1 MERNKA
7 KPGKS
12 MKYWLFSTN
21 PFVSISFSSSPG
33 FFFLNFFP
41 CHFWTCDYSLMRW
54 HIADTYLRGCG
65 RKRLHRIVITD
76 RWKQDIVWLRMW
88 GGAKRAR
95 GVYHLYPAMSEHWQG
110 LCLAGSYPTCITL
123 WFWSASD
130 ERGGWIAVDLSELKW
145 HRFRQI
151 EHWATRGN
159 KMDV

>member
-7 KPGKS
+7 KPEKS

-21 PFVSISFSSSPG
+21 PFVSISFSGSPG

-76 RWKQDIVWLRMW
+76 RWKQDVVWLRMW
-88 GGAKRAR
+88 GGSEASAWRISFISSNVGALTGTVFSRFLSHMHHIMILKCLRRKRRLNCRWPEWAK
-95 GVYHLYPAMSEHWQG
+95 M
-110 LCLAGSYPTCITL
+110 T
-123 WFWSASD
+123 
-130 ERGGWIAVDLSELKW
+130 
-145 HRFRQI
+145 
-151 EHWATRGN
+151 
-159 KMDV
+159 